1 MVNFFHFISK
11 LFWLILFVL
20 FGIFIAIFVGSN
32 TQTITL
38 YFWPIPEQIRIV
50 IWLAILLAF
59 CSGLVL
65 GAFFIWLNS
74 ILFRRNNGQKIKQK
88 QINAYD
94 REKNETEQYLVFE
107 QSEK

>member
-1 MVNFFHFISK
+1 MINLFQFISK
-11 LFWLILFVL
+11 LFWLILFVV

-65 GAFFIWLNS
+65 GAFVIWLNS
-74 ILFRRNNGQKIKQK
+74 IFFQRNTRQKIKQG
-88 QINAYD
+88 QINTYN
-94 REKNETEQYLVFE
+94 RGKNETEQYLVFE
-107 QSEK
+107 KSDK